1 MRGKG
6 WSWILAGA
14 ALTIAV
20 LVLVLVVRCEPV
32 RTGSTTPDP
41 AVRTDAG
48 DPVTTPGVVR
58 AGPRGHDSTPPDPA
72 TPEALP
78 APGGR
83 LVDLLPEL
91 EARSRAGDRRASC
104 RLSHDAELCRQAA
117 SLALAADY
125 FEGRAAATA
134 DVESD
139 DLDFLVRLE
148 ERGRLASRVC
158 EGLPDGWAASASWRY
173 MLRAGLQGDV
183 TSALRFAAEPPM
195 DPARFLDQADAWE
208 AYRTHAVDLVRGA
221 WARGDLR
228 AGYLLQKAH
237 AGYPVFRGGL
247 GLGAPDA
254 AESVRLAMLLRD
266 LVDDATRAELDAHL
280 EALKP
285 AIPASEWIRIQGLA
299 DAERVDRALR
309 PASIHAE
316 RGLFAGSEAADCER
330 E

>member
-14 ALTIAV
+14 ALAIA
-20 LVLVLVVRCEPV
+20 VLVLVVRCEPA
-32 RTGSTTPDP
+32 RTDSTAPDP

-48 DPVTTPGVVR
+48 DPVAAPTAVGADARVP
-58 AGPRGHDSTPPDPA
+58 DSTPPDRT

-78 APGGR
+78 APGTR
-83 LVDLLPEL
+83 LLDLLPEL

-104 RLSHDAELCRQAA
+104 RLAHDAELCRQAA

-125 FEGRAAATA
+125 FEGRAAATT
-134 DVESD
+134 DVESGD
-139 DLDFLVRLE
+139 FDFLVRLE

-158 EGLPDGWAASASWRY
+158 EGLPDGWAGSASWRY

-195 DPARFLDQADAWE
+195 DPTRFLDQADAWE
-208 AYRTHAVDLVRGA
+208 AYRTHAVDLVRAA

-254 AESVRLAMLLRD
+254 GESVRLAMLLRD

-280 EALKP
+280 DALRP
-285 AIPASEWIRIQGLA
+285 AIPASEWMRIQRLA
-299 DAERVDRALR
+299 DGERIDRGLR

-316 RGLFAGSEAADCER
+316 RGLFADSEAADCER